1 MDSPV
6 DYAGPAACGGPF
18 ARLTLNSPHN
28 RNALSSTLVSQ
39 LHQGLSA
46 AEADPAVRLV
56 VLGHTGGTFCAGADL
71 SEAGGGGGDPYRM
84 AVARAREM
92 TALLRAIVESP
103 LPVVGAINGH
113 VRAGGFGLVGACDMV
128 VAGPESTFALTE
140 ARIGVAPAIISLT
153 LLPKLSPRAAARYY
167 LTGEKFGAREA
178 ADIGLITMAADDV
191 DAAVAALVAD
201 VGRGSPQGLAA
212 SKALTTAAVLEG
224 FDRDAE
230 RLTEESARLLSPT
243 KRAKGCWP
251 SCRNVRPA
259 GSSRRRCGPLTRPA
273 GPPPTTQEVGNSLFR
288 ITLRFGHTGG
298 ELPQTGNSMAKNN
311 IAIPAA
317 IIAWPM
323 LPGNLDWVASCRRS
337 MTNLHAQK
345 TAATAKPTV
354 PIQFTALNQMGDPLF
369 GGMFIAVMSIA
380 GIDPSGSVAY
390 SVHERTGSKRGF
402 MAAYIQA
409 VASIIKP

>member
-71 SEAGGGGGDPYRM
+71 SESGGGDPRGDRERGVAGRSGSAPSTYEM

-128 VAGPESTFALTE
+128 VAGPDSTFALTE

-191 DAAVAALVAD
+191 EAAVAALVAD

-212 SKALTTAAVLEG
+212 SKALTTAAVLDG
-224 FDRDAE
+224 FDRDAQ
-230 RLTEESARLLSPT
+230 RLTEESARLFVSDEAREGMLAFLQ
-243 KRAKGCWP
+243 KRPPRW
-251 SCRNVRPA
+251 VQPA
-259 GSSRRRCGPLTRPA
+259 TMR
-273 GPPPTTQEVGNSLFR
+273 
-288 ITLRFGHTGG
+288 
-298 ELPQTGNSMAKNN
+298 
-311 IAIPAA
+311 AA
-317 IIAWPM
+317 
-323 LPGNLDWVASCRRS
+323 D
-337 MTNLHAQK
+337 
-345 TAATAKPTV
+345 
-354 PIQFTALNQMGDPLF
+354 
-369 GGMFIAVMSIA
+369 
-380 GIDPSGSVAY
+380 
-390 SVHERTGSKRGF
+390 
-402 MAAYIQA
+402 
-409 VASIIKP
+409 

>member
-230 RLTEESARLLSPT
+230 RLTESRPGCSSPT